1 MSALIRRK
9 TMKIDFTKDDY
20 RVLMEAVYL
29 AGWIVN
35 SSKLHEEKNPEFLNL
50 SSKIF
55 SFAQKFGFG
64 ELVERD
70 DRTGEFH
77 GNATFE
83 DSVEQKGYI
92 SDYDEQTFWEELVAG
107 LADKYLAEVL
117 GEEKF
122 RSFSREQRFNIKM
135 SMEAEVEE
143 VLDREGL
150 HAVFLKDF
158 DPKEADLIGWR

>member
-1 MSALIRRK
+1 
-9 TMKIDFTKDDY
+9 MKIDFNKDEY

-29 AGWIVN
+29 ADWLVN
-35 SSKLHEEKNPEFLNL
+35 SSKLHDEKNPEFVNL
-50 SSKIF
+50 LSKVF

-64 ELVERD
+64 GLMERD

-77 GNATFE
+77 GNAAFE

-122 RSFSREQRFNIKM
+122 RSFSKEQRFKIRM
-135 SMEAEVEE
+135 MMEAEVEE

-150 HAVFLKDF
+150 NAVFLKDF
-158 DPKEADLIGWR
+158 DPKEADLIVRR

>member
-1 MSALIRRK
+1 MP
-9 TMKIDFTKDDY
+9 KIDFTKDDY

-29 AGWIVN
+29 ADWFVN
-35 SSKLHEEKNPEFLNL
+35 SSKLHDEKNPEFVNL
-50 SSKIF
+50 SSKVF

-92 SDYDEQTFWEELVAG
+92 SDYDDQTFWQELVAR
-107 LADKYLAEVL
+107 LADKYLVEVL

-122 RSFSREQRFNIKM
+122 RMLSSKKRFMIRG
-135 SMEAEVEE
+135 SMEEAVEK
-143 VLDREGL
+143 VLSRMGI
-150 HAVFLKDF
+150 HALFLKDF
-158 DPKEADLIGWR
+158 DPREVDLAVRC